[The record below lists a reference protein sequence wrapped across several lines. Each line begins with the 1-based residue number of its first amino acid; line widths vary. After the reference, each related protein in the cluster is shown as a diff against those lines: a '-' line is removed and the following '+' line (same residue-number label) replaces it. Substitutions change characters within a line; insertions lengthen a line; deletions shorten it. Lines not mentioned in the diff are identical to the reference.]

1 MRARQAGAAIVLAM
15 AVVALSALAATA
27 MMSAQSVWA
36 RQSELAADHIQAQM
50 LVQVGVDWTR
60 AVLSDDRRV
69 SNEDHLA
76 EPWALRLPSI
86 PVENGSLQGHI
97 EDQQGKF
104 NLNNLIQDGKID
116 PYQLA
121 HFQRLLSTLSLP
133 PALAESLADWIDE
146 DSEPQP
152 QAGAEDGYYLGLQ
165 PPYLAANRPLIDVA
179 ELALVR
185 GYDSKVRT
193 RLRPYISALP
203 FTTPVNVNTASAEV
217 LAAVIDELDLQGARA
232 LVVRRDRAYFRDY
245 SEFLNQL
252 PKGVIAAS
260 DKVAFASDYFLVQ
273 MRVSIGS
280 AQARSTA
287 LLVRT
292 DTGWTDV
299 LWRKML

>member
-1 MRARQAGAAIVLAM
+1 
-15 AVVALSALAATA
+15 
-27 MMSAQSVWA
+27 
-36 RQSELAADHIQAQM
+36 
-50 LVQVGVDWTR
+50 
-60 AVLSDDRRV
+60 
-69 SNEDHLA
+69 
-76 EPWALRLPSI
+76 
-86 PVENGSLQGHI
+86 VENGSLQGHI

-121 HFQRLLSTLSLP
+121 HFQRLLATLNLA

-165 PPYLAANRPLIDVA
+165 SPYLAANRPLIDVA

-185 GYDSKVRT
+185 GYDSKVRA
-193 RLRPYISALP
+193 RLRPFISALP
-203 FTTPVNVNTASAEV
+203 FITPVNVNTASAEV